1 MISAI
6 LLAAGQSKRVPE
18 ANKLLIKYKNKLLIN
33 HILEE
38 LIKSKVNKIFVVL
51 GYEYAKVKK
60 NCLKDKKVNFLVN
73 KNFNKGVSGS
83 IKLGV
88 KKLNSNCKGFLI
100 VQSDMPFIKSTH
112 INKIYNSIKKN
123 NKLVHVLNYKT
134 QIGNP
139 IGFNI
144 SLSKKFNKIKGDV
157 GARYLVK
164 RLKKDTNFI
173 KVNSPKL
180 FKDFDRLDDFSF

>member
-33 HILEE
+33 HILGE

-73 KNFNKGVSGS
+73 KNFNKGISGS

-88 KKLNSNCKGFLI
+88 KKLNSNHKGFLI

-173 KVNSPKL
+173 KVNNPKL

>member
-6 LLAAGQSKRVPE
+6 LLAAGKSTRVPE

-33 HILEE
+33 HILGE

-51 GYEYAKVKK
+51 GYEYTKVKK

-73 KNFNKGVSGS
+73 KNFKKGISGS

-88 KKLNSNCKGFLI
+88 KKLNSNYKGFLI

-112 INKIYNSIKKN
+112 INKIYNSIKIN

-173 KVNSPKL
+173 KVNNPKL

>member
-33 HILEE
+33 HILGE

-73 KNFNKGVSGS
+73 KNFKKGISGS

-88 KKLNSNCKGFLI
+88 KKLNSNYKGFLI

-123 NKLVHVLNYKT
+123 NKLVHILNYKT

-173 KVNSPKL
+173 KVNNPKL

>member
-18 ANKLLIKYKNKLLIN
+18 ANKLLIKYKKKLLIN
-33 HILEE
+33 HILGE

-60 NCLKDKKVNFLVN
+60 YCFKDKKVNFLVN
-73 KNFNKGVSGS
+73 KNFKRGISSS

-88 KKLNSNCKGFLI
+88 KKLKSNNKGFLI

-123 NKLVHVLNYKT
+123 KKLVHVLNYKK

-144 SLSKKFNKIKGDV
+144 SVVKKFTKIKGDV
-157 GARYLVK
+157 GAKYIVK
-164 RLKKDTNFI
+164 RLKKETNFI
-173 KVNSPKL
+173 PVISDKL
-180 FKDFDRLDDFSF
+180 FKDFDRLTDFRL

>member
-33 HILEE
+33 HILGE

-73 KNFNKGVSGS
+73 KNFNKGISGS

-88 KKLNSNCKGFLI
+88 KKLNSNYKGFLI

-173 KVNSPKL
+173 KVNNPKL

>member
-38 LIKSKVNKIFVVL
+38 LVKSKVNKIFVVL

-73 KNFNKGVSGS
+73 KYFNKGISGS

-88 KKLNSNCKGFLI
+88 KKLNSNYKGFLI

-123 NKLVHVLNYKT
+123 NKLVHVLNYNT

-173 KVNSPKL
+173 KVSSPKF

>member
-18 ANKLLIKYKNKLLIN
+18 ANKLLIQYKNKLLIN
-33 HILEE
+33 HILGE

-51 GYEYAKVKK
+51 GYEYTKVKK

-73 KNFNKGVSGS
+73 KNFKKGISGS

-88 KKLNSNCKGFLI
+88 KKLNSNYKGFLI

-173 KVNSPKL
+173 PVNSDKL
-180 FKDFDRLDDFSF
+180 FKDFDRLTDFRL

>member
-18 ANKLLIKYKNKLLIN
+18 ANKLLIKYKKKLLIN
-33 HILEE
+33 HILGE

-73 KNFNKGVSGS
+73 KNFNKGISGS

-88 KKLNSNCKGFLI
+88 KKLNSNYKGFLI

-173 KVNSPKL
+173 KVNNPKL

>member
-33 HILEE
+33 HILGE

-73 KNFNKGVSGS
+73 KNFKKGISGS

-88 KKLNSNCKGFLI
+88 KKLNSNYKGFLI

-173 KVNSPKL
+173 KVNNPKL

>member
-18 ANKLLIKYKNKLLIN
+18 ANKLLIKYKKKLLIN
-33 HILEE
+33 HILGE

-60 NCLKDKKVNFLVN
+60 YCFKDKKVNFLVN
-73 KNFNKGVSGS
+73 KNFKRGISSS

-88 KKLNSNCKGFLI
+88 KKLKSNNKGFLI

-123 NKLVHVLNYKT
+123 KKLVHVLKYKK

-144 SLSKKFNKIKGDV
+144 SVVKKFTKIKGDV
-157 GARYLVK
+157 GAKYIVK
-164 RLKKDTNFI
+164 RLKKETNFI
-173 KVNSPKL
+173 PVISDKI
-180 FKDFDRLDDFSF
+180 FKDYDRLTDFRL

>member
-33 HILEE
+33 HILGE

-51 GYEYAKVKK
+51 GYEYTKVKK

-73 KNFNKGVSGS
+73 KNFKKGISGS

-88 KKLNSNCKGFLI
+88 KKLNSNYKGFLI

-173 KVNSPKL
+173 KVNNPKL

>member
-33 HILEE
+33 HILGE

-73 KNFNKGVSGS
+73 KSFKKGISGS
-83 IKLGV
+83 TKLGV
-88 KKLNSNCKGFLI
+88 KKLNSNYKGFLI

>member
-33 HILEE
+33 HILRE

-73 KNFNKGVSGS
+73 KNFKKGISGS

-88 KKLNSNCKGFLI
+88 KKLNSNYKGFLI

-173 KVNSPKL
+173 KVNNPKL